1 MYFPDPVYEEDLL
14 KQNEA
19 RDTKF
24 QNLKKNLTIDIAKNL
39 IAISKKFPNYGYV
52 LSQQRIDT
60 IIYHNNEE

>member
-24 QNLKKNLTIDIAKNL
+24 QNLKKNLSIDIAKNL
-39 IAISKKFPNYGYV
+39 IAIKTVTMLG
-52 LSQQRIDT
+52 LL
-60 IIYHNNEE
+60 HAHL